1 MNDRAPWWIRHFL
14 LISAMGFL
22 FVLLLLPLAHVVY
35 QALLR
40 GPSHYLASLAD
51 ADTLHSIFL
60 TFVTAL
66 ISVPL
71 NIVFGIAA
79 AWAISKHRFW
89 GKSLLVTLIDL
100 PFSVSPVIAGLIFVL
115 VFGAQTW
122 LGRWLEGHQIQVL
135 FALPAIVLT
144 TVFTTLPFVAREV
157 MPVMESVGNEQ
168 EEAALTL
175 GASAWQTFWLVT
187 LPNIKWGLL
196 YGVILCTARALGEY
210 GAVSVVSGKI
220 TGQTD
225 TIPLRVEKLYQEYQT
240 EAAFAVASIMVLLA
254 FATLGLKSLLQWKV
268 ERDLKEAVEP

>member
-1 MNDRAPWWIRHFL
+1 MHA
-14 LISAMGFL
+14 
-22 FVLLLLPLAHVVY
+22 
-35 QALLR
+35 
-40 GPSHYLASLAD
+40 
-51 ADTLHSIFL
+51 IFL
-60 TFVTAL
+60 TLVTAVV
-66 ISVPL
+66 SVPL

-79 AWAISKHRFW
+79 AWAVSKHDFW

-100 PFSVSPVIAGLIFVL
+100 PFSVSPVIAGVVFVL
-115 VFGAQTW
+115 LFGAHSSLGQW
-122 LGRWLEGHQIQVL
+122 LDARQIQIL
-135 FALPAIVLT
+135 FAMPAIVLVT
-144 TVFTTLPFVAREV
+144 LFTTLPFVAREV
-157 MPVMESVGNEQ
+157 MPVMEEIGNEQ

-254 FATLGLKSLLQWKV
+254 FVTLGLKSLLQWKV